1 MNNATR
7 TAILV
12 LASMAAGAALG
23 VLFAP
28 EEGAETRKKI
38 VKRGQKMAGMIEES
52 MHEGLESLEDMKST
66 LNKQLHKIN
75 DKIARHKA

>member
-1 MNNATR
+1 MNNATK
-7 TAILV
+7 TAIIV

-38 VKRGQKMAGMIEES
+38 VKRGQKVAGIIEES
-52 MHEGLESLEDMKST
+52 MHDGLESLEELKAT
-66 LNKQLHKIN
+66 LHQQLHKIN
-75 DKIARHKA
+75 DQIAKQKA